1 MSLYFR
7 VTGYILSWKTFQ
19 QDAFN
24 LTDKEIKRL
33 TKAVLQQYRDAEK
46 AITAQL
52 KKIYL
57 NTLSGVKPEDYYK
70 IMLQR
75 DRLKNLLKQ
84 IKAEYSKFSISAGV
98 IQKQIAN
105 LAFSNVYYR
114 KLYASQWIIKKAVF
128 GLLPKNL
135 IELTTLGTEQAWK
148 NIRDSKFGSK
158 LAYVPQKGS
167 LLELLG
173 NNRTKEIANIR
184 TAITQSLVN
193 GHGFGE
199 AVNNIRRAIGQEKKV
214 NGVTKFTGAKS
225 NALRIIRTETNRIQN
240 MGSYAASKELE
251 SEGIKVERKLVAV
264 LDNKTRPQSA
274 SMDGQKVGID
284 EPFRYPGGITAMTPG
299 TTGVARFDI
308 NDREAVI
315 DIIDGESPQIRRG
328 RNPVTGKNEVFEY
341 KDFDQWA
348 KNNNLTKN
356 YYGQV
361 VAK

>member
-1 MSLYFR
+1 MS
-7 VTGYILSWKTFQ
+7 WQTFQ

-57 NTLSGVKPEDYYK
+57 NTLSGVKPDDYYK
-70 IMLQR
+70 VMLQR
-75 DRLKNLLKQ
+75 DRLNNLLKQ

-105 LAFSNVYYR
+105 VAFSNVYYR
-114 KLYASQWIIKKAVF
+114 KLYASQWITGKAVF

-135 IELTTLGTEQAWK
+135 IELTILGTEQAWK

-184 TAITQSLVN
+184 TAITQSLIN
-193 GHGFGE
+193 KQGFGE
-199 AVNNIRRAIGQEKKV
+199 AVNNIRRAIGQEKPKFDK
-214 NGVTKFTGAKS
+214 NGVKIGTKFTGAKS

-251 SEGIKVERKLVAV
+251 SEGIDVKRSVIAV
-264 LDNKTRPQSA
+264 PDNKTRPQSIYTERNNKKI
-274 SMDGQKVGID
+274 GVD
-284 EPFRYPGGITAMTPG
+284 EPIKYPNGITAMTPG
-299 TTGVARFDI
+299 TTGVDRFDI
-308 NDREAVI
+308 NDRETVI
-315 DIIDGESPQIRRG
+315 DIIDGESPKIRRG

-348 KNNNLTKN
+348 KDNNLTKN